1 MIKYGETYE
10 GRPLIVAI
18 ITHPDNNLSVEDIR
32 KNHMISSGLQEG
44 EEPEND
50 FAIVWLSYSVHGNES
65 SSTEAA
71 METLYSFANTSNENT
86 MEWLKRTVLIIDPC
100 MNPDGRDRYVQFYTM
115 TGTNPASSDFSTRE
129 HEEPWPSGR
138 TNHYH
143 FDLNRDWTW
152 LTQKETSQRMKLYNL
167 SLIHIWTLPTI
178 CSV

>member
-50 FAIVWLSYSVHGNES
+50 FALVWLSYSVHGNES

-71 METLYSFANTSNENT
+71 METLYSFANTSNKNT
-86 MEWLKRTVLIIDPC
+86 MEWLKRTVLIID
-100 MNPDGRDRYVQFYTM
+100 
-115 TGTNPASSDFSTRE
+115 
-129 HEEPWPSGR
+129 
-138 TNHYH
+138 
-143 FDLNRDWTW
+143 
-152 LTQKETSQRMKLYNL
+152 L
-167 SLIHIWTLPTI
+167 SLIHI
-178 CSV
+178 